1 MVNHFKNKLA
11 ATFGRHNSSI
21 NHAMHS
27 NLAEHNGLSIGHFG
41 KAKAQIKNAR
51 IKTGLIAG

>member
-1 MVNHFKNKLA
+1 MVTHFKNKLA

-21 NHAMHS
+21 NNAMHA
-27 NLAEHNGLSIGHFG
+27 NFAEQNGLLNTNLG
-41 KAKAQIKNAR
+41 KSKAQIKNAR